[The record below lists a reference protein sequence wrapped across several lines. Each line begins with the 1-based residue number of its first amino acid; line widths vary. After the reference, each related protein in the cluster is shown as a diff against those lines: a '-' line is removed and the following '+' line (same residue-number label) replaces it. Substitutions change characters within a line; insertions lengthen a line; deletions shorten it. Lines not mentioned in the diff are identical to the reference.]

1 MYIPPQRRKQ
11 ADVLRLTTTYDS
23 NGNLV
28 AQDYN
33 VVYGTHTIDFVPNE
47 MGDEVVNNQQKFTA
61 THEVF
66 PQLVHVMP
74 FTKLNDF
81 YRVNQKL
88 YRIIKRWDFV
98 ERVYFEVRDDA
109 PEEVTTLGVTLQN
122 KFIVYDLGPGV
133 YTYGSGAL
141 VGIGPFATRPL
152 LLDTLMSDSGHWI
165 ANPSV
170 SGFEIVSKYEGVTPV
185 VTVQIEGVLA

>member
-1 MYIPPQRRKQ
+1 
-11 ADVLRLTTTYDS
+11 
-23 NGNLV
+23 
-28 AQDYN
+28 
-33 VVYGTHTIDFVPNE
+33 
-47 MGDEVVNNQQKFTA
+47 
-61 THEVF
+61 
-66 PQLVHVMP
+66 VMP

-122 KFIVYDLGPGV
+122 KFVVYDLGPGV

-141 VGIGPFATRPL
+141 VGIGPFTTRPL
-152 LLDTLMSDSGHWI
+152 LLDTLMSDGGHWI